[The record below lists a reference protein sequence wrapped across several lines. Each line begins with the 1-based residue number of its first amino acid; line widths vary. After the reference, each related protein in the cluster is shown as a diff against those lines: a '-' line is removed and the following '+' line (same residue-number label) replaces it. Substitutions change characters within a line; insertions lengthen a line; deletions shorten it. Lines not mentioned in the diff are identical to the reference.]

1 MEVNKVYCM
10 DNLKLLKQLP
20 NESINL
26 IYCDILYNTGK
37 KFKDYDDKLGTPQEA
52 IRIDKITQDL
62 LESNEINYYT
72 VNNNDLAD
80 IIEVI
85 KLHIK

>member
-1 MEVNKVYCM
+1 MLKRETVYQE
-10 DNLKLLKQLP
+10 NGRNQSEK
-20 NESINL
+20 
-26 IYCDILYNTGK
+26 
-37 KFKDYDDKLGTPQEA
+37 EA
-52 IRIDKITQDL
+52 IQIDKITQDL

-85 KLHIK
+85 KLHVK

>member
-1 MEVNKVYCM
+1 M
-10 DNLKLLKQLP
+10 Q
-20 NESINL
+20 
-26 IYCDILYNTGK
+26 
-37 KFKDYDDKLGTPQEA
+37 
-52 IRIDKITQDL
+52 IDKITKDL

-85 KLHIK
+85 KLYVK